1 MPSFCI
7 LSMFSLILCSLNCS
21 YPEFSFCT
29 TFPSFSLVFR
39 ALFARAITVLLA
51 SDYVWLSLSV
61 SVSLSEFWAKWESS
75 DRKKRRHAWWW
86 WWIYG
91 PMKGPTFGGLSFV
104 FHFFQS
110 FHKTLVGGICY
121 FAFAG
126 SQYGVVYYS
135 WDLTNIFLYSFFF
148 LDSKIYKNRK
158 RKSIL
163 NKTQERHKFG
173 GRV

>member
-1 MPSFCI
+1 
-7 LSMFSLILCSLNCS
+7 
-21 YPEFSFCT
+21 
-29 TFPSFSLVFR
+29 
-39 ALFARAITVLLA
+39 
-51 SDYVWLSLSV
+51 
-61 SVSLSEFWAKWESS
+61 
-75 DRKKRRHAWWW
+75 
-86 WWIYG
+86 
-91 PMKGPTFGGLSFV
+91 MKGPTFGGLSFV

-126 SQYGVVYYS
+126 SQYGAVYYS

-148 LDSKIYKNRK
+148 FLIVKSTKIEK

>member
-1 MPSFCI
+1 M
-7 LSMFSLILCSLNCS
+7 
-21 YPEFSFCT
+21 T
-29 TFPSFSLVFR
+29 
-39 ALFARAITVLLA
+39 
-51 SDYVWLSLSV
+51 LSV
-61 SVSLSEFWAKWESS
+61 SEFWAKWESS

-148 LDSKIYKNRK
+148 WIVKSTKIEKESRYWTKLKNGINLEEEFRTI
-158 RKSIL
+158 IL
-163 NKTQERHKFG
+163 WSHHFQNNFTMVFCYLQVKKWCQ
-173 GRV
+173 